1 MNYFKDKKIIALV
14 IVLFVFTIGY
24 FGVVNHVSHAF
35 SSNYNAKESYN
46 ILINTIKECSK
57 AYVKNN
63 TDLFKQDSIAYIKV
77 QDLIDN
83 DLLVANSDG
92 NIVNPLNESESL
104 NSNIIKIKVEEE
116 EIIVSVDS

>member
-1 MNYFKDKKIIALV
+1 MNLFKDKKIISLV
-14 IVLFVFTIGY
+14 VVLFVFTIIY
-24 FGVVNHVSHAF
+24 FGVVSHVSHAF

-63 TDLFKQDSIAYIKV
+63 TDLFKQDTIAYIKV

-83 DLLVANSDG
+83 DLLIANSDG
-92 NIVNPLNESESL
+92 NIINPLNESESL